1 MRLNSCNS
9 EKNNTVLSTNQRL
22 YTKINSYTPK
32 KQNLLHSIKKNNLTL
47 NDKFINLLMKN
58 GNKLRANR
66 IFYDA
71 LKILYF
77 KNLNSVSTH
86 QNEKFTNIHLLQKKY
101 DYSCKKKE
109 FMNVFSS
116 DKETTNTNATLK
128 ENSLFNRLGCFQLKF
143 KQQGK
148 IAEKLQCVSP
158 AHKNSAE
165 DFFSYNLVLTNA
177 NKLFIKAVENVKP
190 SVETRNVKVSGMTY
204 PVPAVIGKHRQQ
216 ILAIRWLIECATKN
230 KKNTSIS
237 FCECLASELY
247 EALISSGKAKQK
259 RDAMHK
265 HAEYNRA
272 YIRFKWW

>member
-1 MRLNSCNS
+1 MRLNSCDS

-22 YTKINSYTPK
+22 TNKIHSYTPK
-32 KQNLLHSIKKNNLTL
+32 KKNLLHSIKKNNLTL
-47 NDKFINLLMKN
+47 NDKF
-58 GNKLRANR
+58 
-66 IFYDA
+66 
-71 LKILYF
+71 
-77 KNLNSVSTH
+77 
-86 QNEKFTNIHLLQKKY
+86 

-109 FMNVFSS
+109 FMDVFSS
-116 DKETTNTNATLK
+116 DKETTDINTTLK
-128 ENSLFNRLGCFQLKF
+128 ENSLFNRSC
-143 KQQGK
+143 K
-148 IAEKLQCVSP
+148 IDEKSQCVSP
-158 AHKNSAE
+158 EHKNSAE
-165 DFFSYNLVLTNA
+165 DFFSDNLVLTNA

>member
-1 MRLNSCNS
+1 MRLNSCDS

-22 YTKINSYTPK
+22 TNKIHSYTPK
-32 KQNLLHSIKKNNLTL
+32 KKNLLHTIKKNNLTI

-58 GNKLRANR
+58 GNKLKANR
-66 IFYDA
+66 IFYDS

-86 QNEKFTNIHLLQKKY
+86 QNEKLTNIHLLQKKY

-109 FMNVFSS
+109 FMDVFSS
-116 DKETTNTNATLK
+116 DKETTDINTTLK
-128 ENSLFNRLGCFQLKF
+128 ENSLFNRSC
-143 KQQGK
+143 K
-148 IAEKLQCVSP
+148 IDEKLQCVSP

-165 DFFSYNLVLTNA
+165 DFFSDNLVLTNA